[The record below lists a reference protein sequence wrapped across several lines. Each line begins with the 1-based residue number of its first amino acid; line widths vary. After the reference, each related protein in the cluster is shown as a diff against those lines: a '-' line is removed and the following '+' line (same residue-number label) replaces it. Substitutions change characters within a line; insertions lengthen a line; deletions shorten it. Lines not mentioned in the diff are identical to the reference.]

1 MIKKLLRKLAIFTA
15 LVLLFASSSFAQ
27 NKITIQK
34 DANGWR
40 VFDGDSPIEIK
51 GVVWA
56 FTPIGESYNYNLFAH
71 SDSYIR
77 KMIDTDMPLLKK
89 MGVNVIRCFTTIP
102 PRWIEYIYTKYG
114 IYTVVNDLLGRYG
127 VSVNGTWYATTDY
140 SDYYTRETLIESAR
154 QTALTYK
161 DTKGVLMYMFGN
173 ESNYGLVW
181 ASSEIENLPVGEQNV
196 VKAGY
201 LYDLLE
207 KAMAAC
213 KEIDPN
219 RPVGIVNGDTQY
231 LELIAKLCP
240 SLDVLGVNAY
250 RGYKFYDSFYESIE
264 DILDKPVV
272 FTESG
277 ADAYNDILK
286 QEDQAAQMT
295 YLKSQWQEIY
305 EQSYGK
311 GKCQNMI
318 GGFVFEWIDEWWKRY
333 QTKNLDVHDDA
344 SWANSGY
351 DLDYRDGVNNMS
363 EEWFGLC
370 AQSTIKEDGINVR
383 IPRAAY
389 YMLSD
394 VWQLSL
400 YDSSTSQIQAKFQN
414 LNDAYYL
421 AKGNEKSIKQTLTEN
436 QKIRISKAS
445 ATVQTTTPVYVNGLI
460 EDFKNGTRNWMND
473 LRYKNSNGD
482 INETTAVAEGVLGVE
497 VKPFENLSGELVL
510 KAWTGEPF
518 TRLGDHWASYY
529 KDTGSLWGN
538 NQSGED
544 ELQYID
550 VYSAQINFSNSYFD
564 LNGYYHAKH
573 AGFEGK
579 GDPFNISKEAF
590 DIIGYDTYGSNAP
603 IALEFVGKDILS
615 GLEVIG
621 GPEIWGA
628 ATPQVQANYYKWIPN
643 VWILDGIVLNA
654 TGAAEFGSSENIN
667 IDPFNGYGSG
677 LKASIYGE
685 TFLMPWFQ
693 LKAGALTSGS
703 EKIGAYY
710 VNNKKEIAQVNFA
723 DTLAGYAQLGT
734 NMFNHFYIYSN
745 VIYRGIVADTNA
757 AQVRGGFFT
766 ADSGS
771 GNRFEVQ
778 LGTDFTYGDIS
789 FKPVLR
795 ARTPLQKP
803 MGRSLLAGSP
813 FVVGLGNRQA
823 IEAEA
828 VFTWDSEG
836 GTWFHEWNS
845 DDIEGAPW
853 AFSVSAL
860 YQLFAGKTDN
870 LVYKSNQKATYTRN
884 DGTSVTDYVWY
895 EGGSLDLQNNLWQV
909 GGRVVTNLLPD
920 LRAIG
925 TFNVGRLGAATGAW
939 ESAGTKEYCTFVNA
953 GIAARYKNWIGSFD
967 CTVNGWGPETWW
979 RDFNMT
985 FPFQYTLDLAYA
997 FNDSPSFLDKT
1008 NRVGIKLVGR
1018 LFDENTSDAYYALPV
1033 GASLDGSH
1041 YFELTTYFNI
1051 GL

>member
-1 MIKKLLRKLAIFTA
+1 MFKKKIAVIAASLLCLASA
-15 LVLLFASSSFAQ
+15 VFAQ
-27 NKITIQK
+27 NKITVQK
-34 DANGWR
+34 DQGGWR
-40 VFDGDSPIEIK
+40 IFDGATPVEIK

-56 FTPIGESYNYNLFAH
+56 FTPIGETYNYNLFAH
-71 SDSYIR
+71 SDDYVM
-77 KMIDTDMPLLKK
+77 KMIDTDMPMLKA
-89 MGVNVIRCFTTIP
+89 MGVNVIRCFSTIP
-102 PRWIEYIYTKYG
+102 PRWVEYIYTKYG

-127 VSVNGTWYATTDY
+127 CSVNGTWYPTTDY
-140 SDYYTRETLIESAR
+140 SDYYTREALIAQARATAES
-154 QTALTYK
+154 YK

-181 ASSEIENLPVGEQNV
+181 SSTEIENLPTGEQNV

-250 RGYKFYDSFYESIE
+250 RGYKFYDSFYENVA
-264 DILDKPVV
+264 DVLDKPIVL
-272 FTESG
+272 TESG
-277 ADAYNDILK
+277 ADAFNDILH
-286 QEDQAAQMT
+286 QEDQSAQMT

-311 GKCQNMI
+311 GKSQNML

-333 QTKNLDVHDDA
+333 QTKNLDKHDDA
-344 SWANSGY
+344 SWSNAGY
-351 DLDYRDGVNNMS
+351 DIDYAEGVNNMS

-370 AQSTIKEDGINVR
+370 AQSTIKKNGINVR

-389 YMLSD
+389 YMLGD
-394 VWQLSL
+394 AWKLSL
-400 YDSSTSQIQAKFQN
+400 YDSTKAQVAQTFAS

-436 QKIRISKAS
+436 EKVRISQAS
-445 ATVQTTTPVYVNGLI
+445 ATVQSTTPVYVNGLLDSI
-460 EDFKNGTRNWMND
+460 KNGKRNWMDD
-473 LRYKNSNGD
+473 LRYKNSDGD
-482 INETTAVAEGVLGVE
+482 INETTAVAEGILGIE
-497 VKPFENLSGELVL
+497 VNPLENLSGEIVL

-529 KDTGSLWGN
+529 KDTGNLWGN
-538 NQSGED
+538 NQSDED

-550 VYSAQINFSNSYFD
+550 VYSASVNYSSNYFD
-564 LNGYYHAKH
+564 INGYYHVGH

-590 DIIGYDTYGSNAP
+590 DIIGYDTYGSDAP

-621 GPEIWGA
+621 GPEIWGGA
-628 ATPQVQANYYKWIPN
+628 APQIQANYFKWIPS
-643 VWILDGIVLNA
+643 VWLLDGIVLNA
-654 TGAAEFGSSENIN
+654 TGSAEFGSSENIN
-667 IDPFNGYGSG
+667 IDPYNGYGSG

-685 TFLMPWFQ
+685 TYIMPWFQ
-693 LKAGALTSGS
+693 LKAGAMTAGS

-710 VNNKKEIAQVNFA
+710 VNNKKQIAQVNFA
-723 DTLAGYAQLGT
+723 DTLAGQVQLGT
-734 NMFNHFYIYSN
+734 NMFEHVYIYSN
-745 VIYRGIVADTNA
+745 AIYRGIVADTNPA
-757 AQVRGGFFT
+757 MVRGGFFT

-778 LGTDFTYGDIS
+778 LGADLTYGNFS
-789 FKPVLR
+789 FKPVAR

-823 IEAEA
+823 VEIEG
-828 VFTWDSEG
+828 VFTYDPEG

-845 DDIEGAPW
+845 DDIEGAPI
-853 AFSVSAL
+853 AFSVTGL
-860 YQLFAGKTDN
+860 YQLYAGKTDN
-870 LVYKSNQKATYTRN
+870 LVYKSDSKQTVTRN

-895 EGGSLDLQNNLWQV
+895 EGGALGYQTNLWQI
-909 GGRVVTNLLPD
+909 GGRVVTNLYPG
-920 LRAIG
+920 LRVIG
-925 TFNVGRLGAATGAW
+925 TASVGRFCASTGAW
-939 ESAGTKEYCTFVNA
+939 EAAGTQEYVTFANA
-953 GIAARYKNWIGSFD
+953 GVSARYSHIIGSFD
-967 CTVNGWGPETWW
+967 CTIGGWGSESWW
-979 RDFNMT
+979 RDFNQT
-985 FPFQYTLDLAYA
+985 FPFQYTLDVAYA
-997 FNDSPSFLDKT
+997 FGENPSFLDKA
-1008 NRVGIKLVGR
+1008 NRVGLKLTGR
-1018 LFDENTSDAYYALPV
+1018 IFGEDSADAYNALPY
-1033 GASLDGSH
+1033 GASIDGAH
-1041 YFELTTYFNI
+1041 YFELTTYFSV